1 MDAEIAHAILRSTE
15 GAGESAAA
23 RLISNLRRFD
33 DDVGHGLSGG
43 VSSDSCSHTL
53 RGIVVDG
60 IE

>member
-53 RGIVVDG
+53 RGIVVDS

>member
-1 MDAEIAHAILRSTE
+1 MDTKITHAILRSTE

-53 RGIVVDG
+53 RGIVVDS